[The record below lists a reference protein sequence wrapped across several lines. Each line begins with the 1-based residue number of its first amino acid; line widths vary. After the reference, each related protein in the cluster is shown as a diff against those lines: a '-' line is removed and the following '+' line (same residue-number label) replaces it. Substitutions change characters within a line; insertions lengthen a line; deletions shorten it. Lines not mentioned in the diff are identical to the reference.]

1 MESKENK
8 IKIGKD
14 PATRSQI
21 IGVMLLTII
30 KYCFNHAH
38 YVTEE
43 DEKKIQEMFNIVN
56 R

>member
-8 IKIGKD
+8 IKIGDD
-14 PATRSQI
+14 PRTKSQI

-30 KYCFNHAH
+30 KYCLNHAY
-38 YVTEE
+38 YVTEK